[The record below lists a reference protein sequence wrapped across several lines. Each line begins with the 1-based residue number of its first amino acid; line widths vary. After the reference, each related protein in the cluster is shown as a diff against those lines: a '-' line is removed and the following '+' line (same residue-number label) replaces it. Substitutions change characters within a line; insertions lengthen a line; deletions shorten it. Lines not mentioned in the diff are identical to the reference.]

1 MKKYELTF
9 IVKGQENIEKTDSIY
24 EETRQFIQELNGSIT
39 NAKKWGSRKLA
50 YVIDKLDNGVYY
62 TLNFDFDPFE
72 LKKLQNFLK
81 LHKEILRHL
90 LIESYKKVGTFD
102 FSHANKK
109 PISKE
114 EKPVVDIKERE
125 KKLAQVLEKILEE

>member
-62 TLNFDFDPFE
+62 TLNFDLEPFE

-102 FSHANKK
+102 FSHANG
-109 PISKE
+109 I
-114 EKPVVDIKERE
+114 V
-125 KKLAQVLEKILEE
+125 